1 MSQNCV
7 GLHKIPV
14 MIRKVFP
21 GTNLLFVFFIILI
34 IITYFLNNNLFSFKI
49 CPGNANIG
57 LTCIYHHYVMTSV
70 QTLCAWFAIVP
81 ECAVQ
86 NNCLQHTHTDG
97 HTHKTLRALGLS
109 ILFFSITH
117 FSTSFHKSPHLSLSF
132 QLNLLILIPTPFSL
146 SLSLREAA
154 LVNLVGH
161 N

>member
-86 NNCLQHTHTDG
+86 NNCLQHTHTHTDG
-97 HTHKTLRALGLS
+97 HTHKMLRALGLS

-146 SLSLREAA
+146 SHSLSGKRHWLI
-154 LVNLVGH
+154 
-161 N
+161 

>member
-21 GTNLLFVFFIILI
+21 GTNLLFVFFIILIII

-81 ECAVQ
+81 EYAVQ
-86 NNCLQHTHTDG
+86 NNCLQHTHTHG

-146 SLSLREAA
+146 SHSLSRKRHWLI
-154 LVNLVGH
+154 
-161 N
+161 

>member
-21 GTNLLFVFFIILI
+21 GTNLLFVFCIILI

-86 NNCLQHTHTDG
+86 NNCLQHTHT
-97 HTHKTLRALGLS
+97 HTQTD
-109 ILFFSITH
+109 TH
-117 FSTSFHKSPHLSLSF
+117 TKRLEHLASLSS
-132 QLNLLILIPTPFSL
+132 FSL
-146 SLSLREAA
+146 SLTSQHLSTSLPICPS
-154 LVNLVGH
+154 LSN
-161 N
+161 

>member
-34 IITYFLNNNLFSFKI
+34 IIIITYFLNNNLFSFKI

-57 LTCIYHHYVMTSV
+57 LTCIYHHYVRTSV
-70 QTLCAWFAIVP
+70 QTLCARFAIVP

-86 NNCLQHTHTDG
+86 NNCLQHTHTYG
-97 HTHKTLRALGLS
+97 HTQTHKTLRALGLS

-146 SLSLREAA
+146 SHSLSGKRHWLI
-154 LVNLVGH
+154 
-161 N
+161 

>member
-21 GTNLLFVFFIILI
+21 GTNLLFVFCIILI

-86 NNCLQHTHTDG
+86 NNCLQHTHTHTDG

-146 SLSLREAA
+146 SHSLSGKRHWLI
-154 LVNLVGH
+154 
-161 N
+161 